1 MKKTSS
7 NLTAAQKTELEA
19 LAALP
24 EAQIDTH
31 DVPEATDWSGGKRGL
46 FYRPVKKQIT
56 LRLDADLIDWF
67 KKLHPQGKGYQTSIN
82 RVLRQ
87 HVTQRPES

>member
-1 MKKTSS
+1 MKKEIS
-7 NLTAAQKTELEA
+7 NLTAAQESELKT

-24 EAQIDTH
+24 EEQIDTD
-31 DVPEATDWSGGKRGL
+31 DVPEVTDWSGGKRGL

-67 KKLHPQGKGYQTSIN
+67 KNHRPQGEGYQTSIN
-82 RVLRQ
+82 RVLRE
-87 HVTQRPES
+87 HVTQQPGS

>member
-24 EAQIDTH
+24 EAQINID
-31 DVPEATDWSGGKRGL
+31 DIPEATDWSDGRRGM

-67 KKLHPQGKGYQTSIN
+67 KKLHPEGKGYQTSIN
-82 RVLRQ
+82 RVLRE
-87 HVTQRPES
+87 HVTQQPGT